1 MVMTK
6 SCAAVYENGVLR
18 LREPL
23 PLENGA
29 AVEVIVVAAQTAPGA
44 SNIAEALAEIAALPL
59 EADDQGFCGA
69 DHDRVLYGAKGP
81 E

>member
-1 MVMTK
+1 MTMN
-6 SCAAVYENGVLR
+6 CAAVYENGVLR

-29 AVEVIVVAAQTAPGA
+29 TVEVIVVAAANAAP
-44 SNIAEALAEIAALPL
+44 NIAEALAEIAALPL
-59 EADDQGFCGA
+59 EADDKGFCGA
-69 DHDRVLYGAKGP
+69 DHDRVLYGEP

>member
-1 MVMTK
+1 MTK
-6 SCAAVYENGVLR
+6 SCAAVYDNGVLR

-29 AVEVIVVAAQTAPGA
+29 AVDVVVTVPQTPAAS
-44 SNIAEALAEIAALPL
+44 SNIAGVLAEIAALPL

-69 DHDRVLYGAKGP
+69 DHDRVLYGAKGC

>member
-1 MVMTK
+1 MTK
-6 SCAAVYENGVLR
+6 SCAAIYDNGVLR

-29 AVEVIVVAAQTAPGA
+29 AVDVIVMAPQTPTAP
-44 SNIAEALAEIAALPL
+44 SNIAAVLAEIAALPL

-69 DHDRVLYGAKGP
+69 DHDRVLYGAKGT